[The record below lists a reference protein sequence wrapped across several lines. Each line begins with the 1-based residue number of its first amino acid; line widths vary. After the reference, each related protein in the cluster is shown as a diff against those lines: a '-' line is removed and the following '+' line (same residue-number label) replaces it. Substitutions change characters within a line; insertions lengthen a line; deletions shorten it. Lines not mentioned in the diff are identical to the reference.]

1 MADPQIRLK
10 RSTVAGKIPTTAQ
23 LALGELAVNAFDGE
37 LFLRQDTAGVG
48 IATRVIRVGA
58 GGSLGKTI
66 FVCKE
71 GDDAN
76 TGLNEKDA
84 KLTIKAAAD
93 IAEIFDTVKVYPGVY
108 VEQNPILLEKNVSV
122 EGLELRN
129 CIVSPANA
137 DKDLFHVNDGCH
149 LTDLGF
155 TGSMDSG
162 SAAVAFRPLES
173 VASDRYFDAARLIR
187 VNSDFIAREAVGFL
201 TSGYSGYAGTHLAQ
215 DGATALEANL
225 DFIAQE
231 AVGYIT
237 STDYKNPAFVVTD
250 AGGSADDP
258 QNCRD
263 DIKDVFKAIAYDL
276 KSTGNLKSVGAALSY
291 FSGGALVHVAGT
303 DSNGYSI
310 ADATVAAIDR
320 AAGIATYVINQR
332 PWASVG
338 AGSTTNITG
347 FVYDNLTG
355 IATIT
360 SVGHGVTTG
369 DIVELADIEFT
380 CGGGSGITTTI
391 FPDGTNGEYFTVTEY
406 VGVNT
411 FKTNVGVSSIAHTY
425 DTGGTVEKYNT
436 YYDDYTQ
443 AIDSTRRNKRYLY
456 NNSNDRII
464 VGTGWCTGVGNSISY
479 LSGITTN
486 AIGAGSSSGVV
497 GIITGINLDTFRCSR
512 DVRDILKAVCYDI
525 TRGGSTKVVA
535 AGKTYFDETLAQ
547 VGISSFA
554 AATLNNSPI
563 DEVTQTIRAVDYAQ
577 DIVRCVINNTTWGGV
592 SIGYTTPIVDI
603 DWDANTGL
611 ATVTTRFDHDL
622 SKDDGIEVTGL
633 GFTCVPESISTEGVN
648 ILSETYDSTTGIVT
662 FETSTAHGL
671 KSGQGITFE
680 NLRAGTDGGL
690 PVVPAPFIG
699 NEDRKLIVD
708 DIPSTTTFVARIGK
722 NRTGGLSV
730 NYNTEQTKVFRRYTP
745 SVGINSAVYDRLTG
759 LTTIGFSDPVGTDS
773 SDNDPA
779 YIENDGTVRL
789 EELVFECDS
798 GGGLSTQFF
807 PSGAVGY
814 DFPVEKVGGDRYQD
828 SANLIAGNKLE
839 ITDKALANIAI
850 VHPDF
855 FYPGDNEITTTSRYK
870 DAYRLIQQNKGE
882 IVGVAYTNAQGTY
895 PSIDST
901 KFRRNLNYLVDAV
914 STDIFTGGNNYT
926 LAVTKKYFD
935 NGGSLIGAGD
945 DSIAGLTDETVLAF
959 NEAKSLMKQ
968 AIANQLS
975 TKDTSVSGGSSY
987 FGDGS
992 PAIGNSETYSCSD
1005 VQASID
1011 TLVSISTEAFGNANL
1026 NVVNGLTINYGN
1038 FPAGEFKCRRDIAYV
1053 VDAII
1058 DDLRTDSNKNIRET
1072 TRKYFDATGSPISGG
1087 LIGEES
1093 ESVTGFTSIG
1103 EYAKLAIN
1111 NLLNYK
1117 DYTIT
1122 ADPAVGINSSPSGC
1136 ADIRASIDSLVGII
1150 TTHVGAGNLNNFP
1163 TLSIASSITVNAG
1176 VSTLDHTYVGGGN
1189 AFIGITTTVFPDGTF
1204 GNIFNVDSIVGPT
1217 TFTTNFGPSDIS
1229 HTYDTNTGNILKFQ
1243 PFTKNSDYAGGQIKD
1258 ESIQYDPRVN
1268 SNTSPAGCKNVQSA
1282 IDTVIGIVTS
1292 IVGGGI
1298 TAIQSPVNPT
1308 GITTRFEG
1316 FNGAGY
1322 NPAEGEDADINFS
1335 PGCGQIFK
1343 GPYVRNC
1350 TNFIFDSIG
1359 LKIDG
1364 FAAEP
1369 GDEDEVGVQG
1379 SMSVDSYTQYN
1390 QRGIGVSITNGSYAQ
1405 LVSIFTICCD
1415 EAIVTA
1421 SGGQCDLTNSNSSF
1435 GRIGLISN
1443 GISDN
1448 TTKSIYRQTGKVVTA
1463 ADANDITLEVS
1474 GLGTQRPYDGQ
1485 VYYID
1490 QLYYSLNTITITNG
1504 GSGYNTANDAIIT
1517 IDAPTG
1523 PNGITAQAIP
1533 TVENGG
1539 VTAVTLINTGTQYE
1553 TRTPNVS
1560 IAAPP
1565 SGVTATA
1572 EVTKTDPLYYKVAS
1586 ATFPRAG
1593 ISTITAVQG
1602 LNNDVSVGSTVYL
1615 SRQSLQITSSHSFEY
1630 VGAGNDIFTARPG
1643 VGGVT
1648 IQENEVVKE
1657 EGGEVIYTS
1666 TDQAGNFRIG
1676 DGVTINQASGTITG
1690 RTYLKSLFNNV
1701 TPFILALGD

>member
-37 LFLRQDTAGVG
+37 VFLKQDTAGVG

-84 KLTIKAAAD
+84 KLTIKAAAE

-215 DGATALEANL
+215 DGSTALEANL

-250 AGGSADDP
+250 AEGNPDDA

-263 DIKDVFKAIAYDL
+263 DIKDIFKSIAYDL

-320 AAGIATYVINQR
+320 VAGIATYVINQR

-338 AGSTTNITG
+338 AGGTTNVTG

-355 IATIT
+355 IATVT

-369 DIVELADIEFT
+369 DIVELAGIAFT
-380 CGGGSGITTTI
+380 CPGGSGVTTSI

-411 FKTNVGVSSIAHTY
+411 FKTNVGVSSITHTY

-443 AIDSTRRNKRYLY
+443 AIDSTRRNKKYLY
-456 NNSNDRII
+456 DDSNNRII

-479 LSGITTN
+479 LSGITTS

-577 DIVRCVINNTTWGGV
+577 DIVRCVINNVTWGGV
-592 SIGYTTPIVDI
+592 SIGYTTPIDSI
-603 DWDANTGL
+603 DYSSSTGI
-611 ATVTTRFDHDL
+611 ATITTRYDHDL
-622 SKDDGIEVTGL
+622 SKDDGIEITGL
-633 GFTCVPESISTEGVN
+633 GFTCLPGSPGDEIT
-648 ILSETYDSTTGIVT
+648 ILSVNCDTVTGFTT
-662 FETSTAHGL
+662 FETSTNHEL
-671 KSGQGITFE
+671 KSGDGITV
-680 NLRAGTDGGL
+680 TSTT
-690 PVVPAPFIG
+690 G
-699 NEDRKLIVD
+699 NDFDNLIVD
-708 DIPSTTTFVARIGK
+708 DKVSDTTFTARVSTLFGS
-722 NRTGGLSV
+722 NAGLTG
-730 NYNTEQTKVFRRYTP
+730 TIKVQRYYTP
-745 SVGINSAVYDRLTG
+745 EVGINSAVYDRITG
-759 LTTIGFSDPVGTDS
+759 ITTIGFVDAGNVRSKT
-773 SDNDPA
+773 A
-779 YIENDGTVRL
+779 YITNDGTVRL

-807 PSGAVGY
+807 PSGALGY

-882 IVGVAYTNAQGTY
+882 IVGTAYTNAQVTY

-926 LAVTKKYFD
+926 VAVTKKYFD
-935 NGGSLIGAGD
+935 NGGSLIGSGD
-945 DSIAGLTDETVLAF
+945 DSISGLTDETVLAF

-1011 TLVSISTEAFGNANL
+1011 TLVSISTEAFGSSNL

-1053 VDAII
+1053 VDAIV

-1072 TRKYFDATGSPISGG
+1072 TRKYFDAVGNPISGG

-1163 TLSIASSITVNAG
+1163 TLSIASSITVNTG
-1176 VSTLDHTYVGGGN
+1176 VSTLDHTYIGGGS

-1217 TFTTNFGPSDIS
+1217 TFTTNFGPTEIS
-1229 HTYDTNTGNILKFQ
+1229 HTYDDNTGNILKFQ

-1282 IDTVIGIVTS
+1282 IDTVIGIVTA

-1316 FNGAGY
+1316 FDGAGY
-1322 NPAEGEDADINFS
+1322 NPAEGEDADPNFS

-1369 GDEDEVGVQG
+1369 GDEDEIGVQG

-1443 GISDN
+1443 GISDA
-1448 TTKSIYRQTGKVVTA
+1448 TTKSIYRQTGKVVNA
-1463 ADANDITLEVS
+1463 AAANDITLEVS

-1490 QLYYSLNTITITNG
+1490 KLYYSLNTITVTNG

-1533 TVENGG
+1533 TVENGA

-1553 TRTPNVS
+1553 TRTPTVT
-1560 IAAPP
+1560 IASPD

-1572 EVTKTDPLYYKVAS
+1572 EVTKSDPLYYKVAS

-1593 ISTITAVQG
+1593 VSTITSVQG

>member
-680 NLRAGTDGGL
+680 NLRAGTDGG
-690 PVVPAPFIG
+690 PPAIPTPFIG
-699 NEDRKLIVD
+699 SEDRKLIVD

-1369 GDEDEVGVQG
+1369 GDEDEIGVQG

>member
-1 MADPQIRLK
+1 MSDPQIRLK

-37 LFLRQDTAGVG
+37 VFLKQDTAGVG

-71 GDDAN
+71 GNDAN

-84 KLTIKAAAD
+84 KLTIKAASEV
-93 IAEIFDTVKVYPGVY
+93 AEIFDTIKVYPGVY
-108 VEQNPILLEKNVSV
+108 VENNPILLEKNVSV

-129 CIVSPANA
+129 CIVSPGNT

-155 TGSMDSG
+155 TGQMQAG
-162 SAAVAFRPLES
+162 AAAVAFRPLES

-201 TSGYSGYAGTHLAQ
+201 TSGYSGYAGGHLEQ

-231 AVGYIT
+231 AVGFIT
-237 STDYKNPAFVVTD
+237 STDYKNPAFAVTGESGPME
-250 AGGSADDP
+250 A

-263 DIKDVFKAIAYDL
+263 DVKDVLKSVAYDL
-276 KSTGNLKSVGAALSY
+276 KSTGNLQSVGAALSY
-291 FSGGALVHVAGT
+291 FTAGGALDHVNGT
-303 DSNGYSI
+303 DINGYSI
-310 ADATVAAIDR
+310 AEATVVAIDR
-320 AAGIATYVINQR
+320 AVGIASYVINQR
-332 PWASVG
+332 PWASV
-338 AGSTTNITG
+338 ASGSTTNVTG

-355 IATIT
+355 IATVT

-380 CGGGSGITTTI
+380 CPGGSGVTTSI
-391 FPDGTNGEYFTVTEY
+391 FPDGTNGEYFTVTEF
-406 VGVNT
+406 VDDNT
-411 FKTNVGVSSIAHTY
+411 FKTNVAISSISHTY
-425 DTGGTVEKYNT
+425 ASGGTVEKHTN
-436 YYDDYTQ
+436 YYTDHTQ
-443 AIDSTRRNKRYLY
+443 AVDPTRRNKRILY
-456 NNSNDRII
+456 DNAGNKVV
-464 VGTGWCTGVGNSISY
+464 VGTGWCVGVANSIGY
-479 LSGITTN
+479 LAGITTN

-525 TRGGSTKVVA
+525 TRGGSTKSVA
-535 AGKTYFDETLAQ
+535 AGKTYFDESLAQ
-547 VGISSFA
+547 LGISSFA
-554 AATLNNSPI
+554 AATLKNSPV

-577 DIVRCVINNTTWGGV
+577 GIVRCVINNTTWGGV
-592 SIGYTTPIVDI
+592 SIGYTTPVQSII
-603 DWDANTGL
+603 YDANTGMS
-611 ATVTTRFDHDL
+611 TVTTRFDHDL
-622 SKDDGIEVTGL
+622 SKDDGIEITGL
-633 GFTCVPESISTEGVN
+633 GFTCLPGSPGSEITVLSVN
-648 ILSETYDSTTGIVT
+648 YDSVTGITTFETATNHELKSGNGITVTSTTGSD
-662 FETSTAHGL
+662 FD
-671 KSGQGITFE
+671 
-680 NLRAGTDGGL
+680 N
-690 PVVPAPFIG
+690 
-699 NEDRKLIVD
+699 LIVD
-708 DIPSTTTFVARIGK
+708 DKVSNTTFTARVG
-722 NRTGGLSV
+722 TGLASNAGLTGTI
-730 NYNTEQTKVFRRYTP
+730 NIQRYYTP
-745 SVGINSAVYDRLTG
+745 EVGINSAVYDRITG
-759 LTTIGFSDPVGTDS
+759 FTTIGFTDSGTGS

-789 EELVFECDS
+789 EELVFQCDS

-828 SANLIAGNKLE
+828 SANLISGNKLE

-882 IVGVAYTNAQGTY
+882 IVGAAYTNAQVTY

-926 LAVTKKYFD
+926 VAVTKKYFD
-935 NGGSLIGAGD
+935 NGGSLIGSGD
-945 DSIAGLTDETVLAF
+945 NSISGLTDETVLAF

-975 TKDTSVSGGSSY
+975 TKDTTVSGGSSY

-1005 VQASID
+1005 VQSSID

-1072 TRKYFDATGSPISGG
+1072 TRKYFDAVGNPISGG

-1150 TTHVGAGNLNNFP
+1150 TTHVGAGNLDNFP
-1163 TLSIASSITVNAG
+1163 TLSIASSITVNTG
-1176 VSTLDHTYVGGGN
+1176 VSTLDHTYIGGGR

-1204 GNIFNVDSIVGPT
+1204 GNIFNVDSIVNSN
-1217 TFTTNFGPSDIS
+1217 TFETNFGPTEIS
-1229 HTYDTNTGNILKFQ
+1229 HTYASNTGNILKFQ

-1316 FNGAGY
+1316 FDGAGY
-1322 NPAEGEDADINFS
+1322 GPAEGEDSDPNFS

-1369 GDEDEVGVQG
+1369 GDEDEIGVQG

-1443 GISDN
+1443 GISDA
-1448 TTKSIYRQTGKVVTA
+1448 TTKSIYRQTGKVVNA
-1463 ADANDITLEVS
+1463 ASANDITLEVS

-1490 QLYYSLNTITITNG
+1490 KLYFSLNTVSVTNG
-1504 GSGYNTANDAIIT
+1504 GSGYNTPNDAIVT

-1523 PNGITAQAIP
+1523 PNGIGAQAIP
-1533 TVENGG
+1533 TVENGA
-1539 VTAVTLINTGTQYE
+1539 VTAITLINTGTQYE

-1565 SGVTATA
+1565 VGGVQATA
-1572 EVTKTDPLYYKVAS
+1572 EVTKTDPLYYKVSA

-1593 ISTITAVQG
+1593 VSTITAVAG
-1602 LNNDVSVGSTVYL
+1602 LNNDVGAASTVYQVARVYKSHL
-1615 SRQSLQITSSHSFEY
+1615 LTRLNMLVQVMISSPQDL
-1630 VGAGNDIFTARPG
+1630 VL
-1643 VGGVT
+1643 
-1648 IQENEVVKE
+1648 VV
-1657 EGGEVIYTS
+1657 
-1666 TDQAGNFRIG
+1666 
-1676 DGVTINQASGTITG
+1676 
-1690 RTYLKSLFNNV
+1690 
-1701 TPFILALGD
+1701 

>member
-1 MADPQIRLK
+1 MSDPQIRLK

-37 LFLRQDTAGVG
+37 VFLKQDTAGVG

-71 GDDAN
+71 GNDAN

-84 KLTIKAAAD
+84 KLTIKAASEV
-93 IAEIFDTVKVYPGVY
+93 AEIFDTIKVYPGVY
-108 VEQNPILLEKNVSV
+108 VENNPILLEKNVSV

-129 CIVSPANA
+129 CIVSPGNT

-155 TGSMDSG
+155 TGQMQAG
-162 SAAVAFRPLES
+162 AAAVAFRPLES

-201 TSGYSGYAGTHLAQ
+201 TSGYSGYAGGHLEQ

-231 AVGYIT
+231 AVGFIT
-237 STDYKNPAFVVTD
+237 STDYKNPAFAVTGESGPME
-250 AGGSADDP
+250 A

-263 DIKDVFKAIAYDL
+263 DVKDVLKSVAYDL
-276 KSTGNLKSVGAALSY
+276 KSTGNLQSVGAALSY
-291 FSGGALVHVAGT
+291 FTAGGALDHVNGT
-303 DSNGYSI
+303 DINGYSI
-310 ADATVAAIDR
+310 AEATVVAIDR
-320 AAGIATYVINQR
+320 AVGIATYVINQR

-338 AGSTTNITG
+338 AGGTTNITG

-355 IATIT
+355 IATVT

-380 CGGGSGITTTI
+380 CPGGSGVTTSF
-391 FPDGTNGEYFTVTEY
+391 FPDGTNGEYFTVTEF
-406 VGVNT
+406 VDANT
-411 FKTNVGVSSIAHTY
+411 FKTNVAISSISHTY
-425 DTGGTVEKYNT
+425 SSGGTVEKYNN
-436 YYDDYTQ
+436 YYTDHTQ
-443 AIDSTRRNKRYLY
+443 VIDPTRRNKRILY
-456 NNSNDRII
+456 DNVGNKVV
-464 VGTGWCTGVGNSISY
+464 VGTGWCVGVANSIGY
-479 LSGITTN
+479 LAGITTN

-525 TRGGSTKVVA
+525 TRGGSTKSVA
-535 AGKTYFDETLAQ
+535 AGKTYFDESLAQ
-547 VGISSFA
+547 LGISSFA
-554 AATLNNSPI
+554 AATLKNSPV

-577 DIVRCVINNTTWGGV
+577 GIVRCVINNTTWGGV
-592 SIGYTTPIVDI
+592 SIGYTTPIQSIVY
-603 DWDANTGL
+603 DANTGMS
-611 ATVTTRFDHDL
+611 TVSTRYDHEL
-622 SKDDGIEVTGL
+622 SKDDGIEVAGL
-633 GFTCVPESISTEGVN
+633 KFTCPAGSPGSEITVLSATSDNATGITTIETSTNHELKSGDGIKIS
-648 ILSETYDSTTGIVT
+648 STTGNT
-662 FETSTAHGL
+662 YT
-671 KSGQGITFE
+671 
-680 NLRAGTDGGL
+680 N
-690 PVVPAPFIG
+690 
-699 NEDRKLIVD
+699 LIVD
-708 DIPSTTTFVARIGK
+708 DKVSDTTFTTRVGSGQGSNASL
-722 NRTGGLSV
+722 TGTITLQR
-730 NYNTEQTKVFRRYTP
+730 YYTP
-745 SVGINSAVYDRLTG
+745 EVSINSATYDNITG
-759 LTTIGFSDPVGTDS
+759 LTTIGFTPSAAGS

-779 YIENDGTVRL
+779 YIDNDGKIRL
-789 EELVFECDS
+789 ENLTFSCNLGNSVY
-798 GGGLSTQFF
+798 
-807 PSGAVGY
+807 PSGKFGF

-855 FYPGDNEITTTSRYK
+855 FFPGDSSITTTSRYK

-882 IVGVAYTNAQGTY
+882 IVGTAWTTMVTQY
-895 PSIDST
+895 PGSSST
-901 KFRRNLNYLVDAV
+901 EVKCKRDLNYLVDAV
-914 STDIFTGGNNYT
+914 STDVFTGGNNYSI
-926 LAVTKKYFD
+926 AFAKKYFD
-935 NGGSLIGAGD
+935 ASGNFLSNGLDGEEVQ
-945 DSIAGLTDETVLAF
+945 SILAF
-959 NEAKSLMKQ
+959 DTARDQMKL

-975 TKDTSVSGGSSY
+975 TKDTTVSGGSSY

-1011 TLVSISTEAFGNANL
+1011 NLVGIATEAVDSENL
-1026 NVVNGLTINYGN
+1026 NVINGLTINYGN

-1053 VDAII
+1053 VDAVI

-1072 TRKYFDATGSPISGG
+1072 TRKYFDASGNPISGG

-1093 ESVTGFTSIG
+1093 ESVTAFSSIAA
-1103 EYAKLAIN
+1103 YSKLAIN
-1111 NLLNYK
+1111 NVLNYR
-1117 DYTIT
+1117 DTTIT
-1122 ADPAVGINSSPSGC
+1122 ADPAVGFNTDPLGC
-1136 ADIRASIDSLVGII
+1136 ADIRSSIDSLIGIV
-1150 TTHVGAGNLNNFP
+1150 TTHVGAGNLDNFP
-1163 TLSIASSITVNAG
+1163 TLSIASSITVNTGPAPQA
-1176 VSTLDHTYVGGGN
+1176 HTYVSGGS

-1204 GNIFNVDSIVGPT
+1204 GNIFNVDSIVNSN
-1217 TFTTNFGPSDIS
+1217 TFVTNFGPSDIS
-1229 HTYDTNTGNILKFQ
+1229 HTHTSGTGNILKFQ

-1258 ESIQYDPRVN
+1258 ESIQYDPRVMT
-1268 SNTSPAGCKNVQSA
+1268 NTSPAGCKNVQSA

-1316 FNGAGY
+1316 FNGVGY
-1322 NPAEGEDADINFS
+1322 GPAEGEDSDPNFS

-1369 GDEDEVGVQG
+1369 GDEDEIGVQG

-1443 GISDN
+1443 GISDA
-1448 TTKSIYRQTGKVVTA
+1448 TTKSIYRQTGKVVNA
-1463 ADANDITLEVS
+1463 ASANDITLEVS

-1490 QLYYSLNTITITNG
+1490 KLYFSLNTINVTNG
-1504 GSGYNTANDAIIT
+1504 GSGYNTPNDAIVT

-1523 PNGITAQAIP
+1523 PNGIGAQAIP
-1533 TVENGG
+1533 TVENGA
-1539 VTAVTLINTGTQYE
+1539 VTAITLINTGTQYE

-1565 SGVTATA
+1565 AGGVQATA
-1572 EVTKTDPLYYKVAS
+1572 EVTKTDPLYYKVGS

-1593 ISTITAVQG
+1593 VSTITAVAG
-1602 LNNDVSVGSTVYL
+1602 LNNDVGAGSTVYL

-1676 DGVTINQASGTITG
+1676 DGVTINQATGTITG

>member
-1 MADPQIRLK
+1 MADPRIRLK

-37 LFLRQDTAGVG
+37 VFLKQDTAGVG

-71 GDDAN
+71 GNDSN

-84 KLTIKAAAD
+84 KLTIKAASE
-93 IAEIFDTVKVYPGVY
+93 IAEIFDTIKVYPGVY
-108 VEQNPILLEKNVSV
+108 VENNPILLEKNVSV

-129 CIVSPANA
+129 CIVSPGNT

-155 TGSMDSG
+155 TGQMQVG
-162 SAAVAFRPLES
+162 AAAVAFRPLES
-173 VASDRYFDAARLIR
+173 VASDRFFDAARLIR
-187 VNSDFIAREAVGFL
+187 VNSDFISREAVGFI
-201 TSGYSGYAGTHLAQ
+201 TSGYSGYAGGHLEQ
-215 DGATALEANL
+215 DGGTALEANL

-231 AVGYIT
+231 AVGFIT

-250 AGGSADDP
+250 ASGNPDDA

-263 DIKDVFKAIAYDL
+263 DIKDIFKAVAYDL

-291 FSGGALVHVAGT
+291 FSSGGALQHITGN

-310 ADATVAAIDR
+310 ADATIAAIDR

-338 AGSTTNITG
+338 AGGTTNVTN
-347 FVYDNLTG
+347 FTYDKLTG
-355 IATIT
+355 IATVT

-369 DIVELADIEFT
+369 DIVELEGLEFV
-380 CGGGSGITTTI
+380 CPGGSGVTTSF
-391 FPDGTNGEYFTVTEY
+391 FPDGTNGEYFTVTEF
-406 VGVNT
+406 VDANT
-411 FKTNVGVSSIAHTY
+411 FKTNVGISSIAHTY
-425 DTGGTVEKYNT
+425 DGGGTVEKYET
-436 YYDDYTQ
+436 YFTDHTQ
-443 AIDSTRRNKRYLY
+443 AIDPTRRNKRILY
-456 NNSNDRII
+456 DDSNNKIV

-535 AGKTYFDETLAQ
+535 AGKTYFDESLAQ
-547 VGISSFA
+547 LGISSFA

-592 SIGYTTPIVDI
+592 SIGYTTPIDSI
-603 DWDANTGL
+603 DYSSNTGI
-611 ATVTTRFDHDL
+611 ATITTRYDHDL

-633 GFTCVPESISTEGVN
+633 GFTCPSGSPGDEIT
-648 ILSETYDSTTGIVT
+648 ILTVTYDSVTGIST
-662 FETSTAHGL
+662 FETNVNHEL
-671 KSGQGITFE
+671 KSGNGITITSTTGSDFD
-680 NLRAGTDGGL
+680 N
-690 PVVPAPFIG
+690 
-699 NEDRKLIVD
+699 LIVD
-708 DIPSTTTFVARIGK
+708 DKVSDTTFTARVG
-722 NRTGGLSV
+722 TGLAANAGLTGTISV
-730 NYNTEQTKVFRRYTP
+730 QRYYTP
-745 SVGINSAVYDRLTG
+745 EVGINSAVYDRITG
-759 LTTIGFSDPVGTDS
+759 FTTIGFTDSSTGS

-779 YIENDGTVRL
+779 YIENDGKVRL
-789 EELVFECDS
+789 EELVFQCDS
-798 GGGLSTQFF
+798 GGGLTTQFF
-807 PSGAVGY
+807 PSGAVGF

-828 SANLIAGNKLE
+828 SANLISGNKLE
-839 ITDKALANIAI
+839 IADKALANIAI

-882 IVGVAYTNAQGTY
+882 IVGTAYTNAQGTY

-901 KFRRNLNYLVDAV
+901 KFRRNLNFLVDAI

-926 LAVTKKYFD
+926 VAVTKKYFD

-945 DSIAGLTDETVLAF
+945 DSIAGITDETVLAF
-959 NEAKSLMKQ
+959 TEAKSLMKQ

-975 TKDTSVSGGSSY
+975 TKDTTVSGGSSF

-1011 TLVSISTEAFGNANL
+1011 TLVSISTEAFTNANL

-1053 VDAII
+1053 IDAIV

-1176 VSTLDHTYVGGGN
+1176 VSTLDHIYVGGGR

-1217 TFTTNFGPSDIS
+1217 TFTTNFGPTEIS
-1229 HTYDTNTGNILKFQ
+1229 HVYADNTGNILKFQ

-1282 IDTVIGIVTS
+1282 IDTVIGIVTA

-1316 FNGAGY
+1316 YDGAGY

-1369 GDEDEVGVQG
+1369 GDEDEIGVQG

-1443 GISDN
+1443 GISDA
-1448 TTKSIYRQTGKVVTA
+1448 TTKSIYRQTGKVVNA
-1463 ADANDITLEVS
+1463 AAANDITLEVS

-1490 QLYYSLNTITITNG
+1490 KLYFSLNTITVTNG
-1504 GSGYNTANDAIIT
+1504 GSGYNTPNDAIIT
-1517 IDAPTG
+1517 IDSPTG
-1523 PNGITAQAIP
+1523 PNGIGAQAIP
-1533 TVENGG
+1533 TVENGA

-1565 SGVTATA
+1565 AGGTQATA
-1572 EVTKTDPLYYKVAS
+1572 EVTKTDPLYYKVGS

-1593 ISTITAVQG
+1593 VSTITAVAG
-1602 LNNDVSVGSTVYL
+1602 LNNDVGAGSTVYL

-1676 DGVTINQASGTITG
+1676 DGVTINQATGTITG

>member
-37 LFLRQDTAGVG
+37 VFLKQDTAGVG

-84 KLTIKAAAD
+84 KLTIKAAAE

-187 VNSDFIAREAVGFL
+187 VNSDFVAREAVGFL

-215 DGATALEANL
+215 DGSTALEANL

-250 AGGSADDP
+250 AEGNPDDA

-263 DIKDVFKAIAYDL
+263 DIKDIFKSIAYDL

-338 AGSTTNITG
+338 AGGTTNVTG

-355 IATIT
+355 IATVT

-369 DIVELADIEFT
+369 DIVELAGIAFT
-380 CGGGSGITTTI
+380 CPGGSGVTTSI

-406 VGVNT
+406 VGLNT
-411 FKTNVGVSSIAHTY
+411 FKTNVGVSSITHTY

-443 AIDSTRRNKRYLY
+443 AIDSTRRNKKYLY
-456 NNSNDRII
+456 DDSNNRII

-479 LSGITTN
+479 LSGITTS

-577 DIVRCVINNTTWGGV
+577 DIVRCVINNVTWGGV
-592 SIGYTTPIVDI
+592 SIGYTTPIDSI
-603 DWDANTGL
+603 DYSSSTGI
-611 ATVTTRFDHDL
+611 ATITTRYDHDL

-648 ILSETYDSTTGIVT
+648 ILTETYDSTTGIVT

-680 NLRAGTDGGL
+680 NLRAGTDGGSL
-690 PVVPAPFIG
+690 AVPQAFIG

-708 DIPSTTTFVARIGK
+708 DTPSTTTFVARIGK
-722 NRTGGLSV
+722 NRAGGLTI

-789 EELVFECDS
+789 EELVFQCDS

-828 SANLIAGNKLE
+828 SANLISGNKLE

-882 IVGVAYTNAQGTY
+882 IVGAAYTNAQVTY

-926 LAVTKKYFD
+926 VAVTKKYFD
-935 NGGSLIGAGD
+935 NGGSLIGSGD
-945 DSIAGLTDETVLAF
+945 DSISGLTDETVLAF

-1011 TLVSISTEAFGNANL
+1011 TLVSISTEAFGSSNL

-1053 VDAII
+1053 VDAIV

-1072 TRKYFDATGSPISGG
+1072 TRKYFDAVGNPISGG

-1176 VSTLDHTYVGGGN
+1176 VSTLDHTYIGGGS
-1189 AFIGITTTVFPDGTF
+1189 AFVGITTTVFPDGTF

-1217 TFTTNFGPSDIS
+1217 TFTTNFGPTEIS
-1229 HTYDTNTGNILKFQ
+1229 HTYDDNTGNILKFQ

-1268 SNTSPAGCKNVQSA
+1268 SNTRSLL
-1282 IDTVIGIVTS
+1282 D
-1292 IVGGGI
+1292 
-1298 TAIQSPVNPT
+1298 
-1308 GITTRFEG
+1308 
-1316 FNGAGY
+1316 
-1322 NPAEGEDADINFS
+1322 
-1335 PGCGQIFK
+1335 
-1343 GPYVRNC
+1343 VR
-1350 TNFIFDSIG
+1350 TFRVLLI
-1359 LKIDG
+1359 LL
-1364 FAAEP
+1364 
-1369 GDEDEVGVQG
+1369 
-1379 SMSVDSYTQYN
+1379 
-1390 QRGIGVSITNGSYAQ
+1390 
-1405 LVSIFTICCD
+1405 LVSLL
-1415 EAIVTA
+1415 
-1421 SGGQCDLTNSNSSF
+1421 QL
-1435 GRIGLISN
+1435 L
-1443 GISDN
+1443 
-1448 TTKSIYRQTGKVVTA
+1448 VVE
-1463 ADANDITLEVS
+1463 L
-1474 GLGTQRPYDGQ
+1474 LQFR
-1485 VYYID
+1485 
-1490 QLYYSLNTITITNG
+1490 
-1504 GSGYNTANDAIIT
+1504 
-1517 IDAPTG
+1517 
-1523 PNGITAQAIP
+1523 
-1533 TVENGG
+1533 
-1539 VTAVTLINTGTQYE
+1539 
-1553 TRTPNVS
+1553 
-1560 IAAPP
+1560 
-1565 SGVTATA
+1565 
-1572 EVTKTDPLYYKVAS
+1572 
-1586 ATFPRAG
+1586 
-1593 ISTITAVQG
+1593 VQ
-1602 LNNDVSVGSTVYL
+1602 
-1615 SRQSLQITSSHSFEY
+1615 
-1630 VGAGNDIFTARPG
+1630 
-1643 VGGVT
+1643 
-1648 IQENEVVKE
+1648 
-1657 EGGEVIYTS
+1657 
-1666 TDQAGNFRIG
+1666 
-1676 DGVTINQASGTITG
+1676 
-1690 RTYLKSLFNNV
+1690 
-1701 TPFILALGD
+1701 